1 MIIIRI
7 LNHFP
12 DQVLEKSVFTN
23 FMVREIQ
30 AKTILNPVPQPDT
43 WFGLKYNMNLYRGC
57 QHQCIYCDSR
67 SSCYQLGD
75 LADIRVKV
83 NALELLADA
92 LPRKRVRGTIG
103 FGSMND
109 PYMPVEREYRLTRGA
124 LKIIARNRFP
134 IHLMTKSDLVLE
146 DLELIKEISRRYAA
160 VTFTITTADD
170 QLASVLEPGA
180 PPPSARFAA
189 MKAISAA
196 GVLTGVTMM
205 PILPFLEDTKENV
218 SEILHRSLESGADYI
233 IPAFGMTLREG
244 SREYFYQKLEVHF
257 PGIKEQYIRTFGSR
271 YQCSSPNWEKLNRL
285 TDKFSSETDIPLR
298 IPIFNPRKRTAP
310 DQQLDLF

>member
-1 MIIIRI
+1 MIRV
-7 LNHFP
+7 LTLLP
-12 DQVLEKSVFTN
+12 DRGLEISAFIQL
-23 FMVREIQ
+23 MVREIQ
-30 AKTILNPVPQPDT
+30 TKTILNPVPQPDT

-67 SSCYQLGD
+67 SLCYQLGD
-75 LADIRVKV
+75 LGDIRVKV
-83 NALELLADA
+83 NALELLGDA

-124 LKIIARNRFP
+124 LNIIARHRFP
-134 IHLMTKSDLVLE
+134 VHLMTKSDLVLD

-180 PPPSARFAA
+180 PPPSARFTA

-205 PILPFLEDTKENV
+205 PILPFLEDTEENI

-244 SREYFYQKLEVHF
+244 YREYFFQKLDLHF
-257 PGIKEQYIRTFGSR
+257 PGIKEQYIRTFGGR

-285 TDKFSSETDIPLR
+285 TDKFSSEADIPLR
-298 IPIFNPRKRTAP
+298 IPIFKPRKRTAP